1 MELIEVKWR
10 TNIRKTMPTRKRRD
24 SSNGPTSSSLVI
36 ISSFFF
42 ILFSIK
48 RSKNYWAVKLLLLFC
63 CSRLLCG
70 CPRHWHFGK
79 FICICISILKLQ
91 DCFNRRTATVRVVQ
105 RGLFHGSQS
114 DNKKNRKQ
122 GPRVFIGFGFSVH
135 ISLTV
140 PRRVQGSPVRYVI
153 WNSKQQ
159 LNKIE
164 GLFITNKAP
173 RQQERIEGCYAIPF
187 QAIVSFHFISFH
199 FVWGSCKLQLVS
211 KDE

>member
-1 MELIEVKWR
+1 MIEVKWR

-79 FICICISILKLQ
+79 FICICIWE
-91 DCFNRRTATVRVVQ
+91 TVAIDV
-105 RGLFHGSQS
+105 LLLY
-114 DNKKNRKQ
+114 NKQ

-153 WNSKQQ
+153 WNTKQQ

-173 RQQERIEGCYAIPF
+173 MQQERIEGCYAIPF
-187 QAIVSFHFISFH
+187 QAIVSFHFILFH